1 MVLLF
6 ALTAVLILRV
16 LPICGGDG
24 NGSFGFLFAVF
35 TFVTTQIALAL
46 ALAQTHYAAIVC
58 RNKCHKSSMKLRLHN
73 FRRVHIFRRLI
84 NSNSHSA

>member
-6 ALTAVLILRV
+6 ALTTVLILRV

-58 RNKCHKSSMKLRLHN
+58 RNKCHIIHEITASKLPSGSYIPPTYQ
-73 FRRVHIFRRLI
+73 F
-84 NSNSHSA
+84 